1 MMNKRNFIKNLAGLS
16 TLISAP
22 AIANQVVESQSDKP
36 GIGYNDHFVSMFTRD
51 PIWFTIYGTVFEIH
65 QHHRTWHKATC
76 QELEAANI
84 SISGTLAKKVG
95 SKFEEGKCIAGFKRN
110 HIGTTAKQF
119 IEVGTEPCT
128 QGVRGF
134 LYRVQAPIEDR
145 GMVEIQ
151 SVYVTSQN
159 PEQMIKETPL
169 VVASIGYDKYLLSC
183 DNSEYQLYQW
193 KRYQGSSYFKVT
205 STVRGLT

>member
-1 MMNKRNFIKNLAGLS
+1 MNKRNFFNTVGGLMGFAALPVFATERMENKNELS
-16 TLISAP
+16 
-22 AIANQVVESQSDKP
+22 Q
-36 GIGYNDHFVSMFTRD
+36 RD
-51 PIWFTIYGTVFEIH
+51 PIWFTIWGTVFEIH
-65 QHHRTWHKATC
+65 QHHRTWHKATP

-84 SISGTLAKKVG
+84 SVSGSLAAKVR
-95 SKFEEGKCIAGFKRN
+95 SKFQEEKCIAGFKRDQ
-110 HIGTTAKQF
+110 IGTTAKHF

-134 LYRVQAPIEDR
+134 LYRVQAPIEER

-159 PEQMIKETPL
+159 PGQMIKETPL

-193 KRYQGSSYFKVT
+193 NCY
-205 STVRGLT
+205 RGKA